1 MNKYIENLNKRVRA
15 LVYPEYFKNNS
26 EKYHTHKHST
36 LAQPIIPNMYNFEKD
51 DTIIISNYKVTH
63 LKNIL
68 DSYELSKTG
77 SKIVLW
83 NRLIMYLKLS
93 TYALKIQTLYRKW
106 KVHRIF
112 NLFNKYEITKPIC
125 INDTDF
131 YNLDSILDIPKYQFI
146 SFQDI
151 DNKHY
156 GFNISSLFTLLS
168 SKLLNPYNRN
178 TIPVKVINELHN
190 IEYYKDILCL
200 PTIFKLTMDLP
211 PPINMTQ
218 VVELRALRFFQYINE
233 LGNYS
238 DPIWYMSLTTNKLLR
253 MVHKL
258 KDIWAYRAELT
269 SGQKYNICPRGD
281 PFNTFRL
288 EYNPYTMVYKNNIL
302 DLLEQF
308 VYYGVNNESKTLGA
322 YYVLGSLTLV
332 SREAAECMP
341 WLYESLRDDL

>member
-238 DPIWYMSLTTNKLLR
+238 DPDRKS
-253 MVHKL
+253 V
-258 KDIWAYRAELT
+258 
-269 SGQKYNICPRGD
+269 
-281 PFNTFRL
+281 
-288 EYNPYTMVYKNNIL
+288 V
-302 DLLEQF
+302 
-308 VYYGVNNESKTLGA
+308 
-322 YYVLGSLTLV
+322 
-332 SREAAECMP
+332 
-341 WLYESLRDDL
+341 